1 MKNYHQTYQ
10 LVERLAERNDWIQL
24 DENPQEN
31 KLDLFPNPTRDQVQL
46 KYQITSPSAQIKIS
60 NALGQ
65 IQESYPIENQ
75 KGSVNVN
82 TQNLKPGIYF
92 VSIWFGKEMLCNEK
106 LFIQ

>member
-1 MKNYHQTYQ
+1 M
-10 LVERLAERNDWIQL
+10 LIL
-24 DENPQEN
+24 D
-31 KLDLFPNPTRDQVQL
+31 
-46 KYQITSPSAQIKIS
+46 
-60 NALGQ
+60 
-65 IQESYPIENQ
+65 IENQ